1 MISDR
6 DPRFTSHFARAL
18 ATKLGVSQNLSTA
31 FHSQTDGLSERKNQ
45 WIKQYLRLLT
55 AGQQDDWSQWLSVAT
70 AVHNDQTN
78 DTLGMSPND
87 ALLGYCPRLF
97 PAQPVP
103 TLNES
108 AEKQISILHQK
119 CAQATAAINHA
130 AKTSSTPKDVFKLND
145 QVWLESKHLALP
157 HQSKKLAPKRV
168 GPFHITK
175 VILPVTFRLDLPS
188 SWHIHDIFHTSL
200 LTSYCETTAY
210 GPNFIKPPPNL
221 IDGEEEYEVEAVL
234 NHRMFGRRRQ
244 VQYLIKWKGYPHS
257 DNTWEPSENVHA
269 DELVNAYHKRRPL
282 EHKRP
287 QRTKARTTSPW
298 NVYSNPLPPSS
309 SLQTPGSPTTSSTS
323 SSTLVQ
329 TCPIIASTTPSRL
342 PVPTPSRSLSTP
354 IPLPSFSTTT
364 PPCPRTPSSPPWPL
378 TAKSLPKVLGRS
390 SPASLPPSNSASS
403 PGKLTAQLCA
413 LALTTPKIVWR
424 PPWRLAR
431 IKTSTLMKPVFPP
444 TSSATTTASLTFKS
458 PSAKAFLS
466 PLSSSNGTKIQKQK
480 YGGLLDALAKGN
492 LRTPTKSLLAPSKI
506 PHSPRN
512 PCVLGS
518 SASFRG
524 VRPTIPIFEKQRT
537 TWGTGGSQPTSHA
550 TDNAK
555 INFANSMP
563 PSTPS
568 ALRPPS
574 PRPFRRP
581 VVTAS
586 APPTLMDASLA
597 SSPSVMARTVASPSE
612 VTSPFALLLIEAVDE
627 DVHSE
632 RGVMSPAPGIGSG
645 NARWTGV
652 SSGNRPKL

>member
-1 MISDR
+1 
-6 DPRFTSHFARAL
+6 
-18 ATKLGVSQNLSTA
+18 
-31 FHSQTDGLSERKNQ
+31 
-45 WIKQYLRLLT
+45 
-55 AGQQDDWSQWLSVAT
+55 
-70 AVHNDQTN
+70 
-78 DTLGMSPND
+78 MSPNE
-87 ALLGYCPRLF
+87 ALLGYRPRLF
-97 PAQPVP
+97 PAQLVS
-103 TLNES
+103 TSNES
-108 AEKQISILHQK
+108 AEKRINTLHQK
-119 CAQATAAINHA
+119 RAQATAAINHA
-130 AKTSSTPKDVFKLND
+130 AKTSSTPKDAFKLGD

-168 GPFHITK
+168 GPFRITK
-175 VILPVTFRLDLPS
+175 VISRVAFRLDLPS
-188 SWHIHDIFHTSL
+188 SWHIHDVFHASL
-200 LTSYCETTAY
+200 LTPYHKTTAY
-210 GPNFIKPPPNL
+210 GPNFIKPPPDL

-269 DELVNAYHKRRPL
+269 DELINAYHKRRPL
-282 EHKRP
+282 EHKKPRG
-287 QRTKARTTSPW
+287 TKARAASPW
-298 NVYSNPLPPSS
+298 NIYSNPLPPSS
-309 SLQTPGSPTTSSTS
+309 SLQIPGSPTTSSTS

-329 TCPIIASTTPSRL
+329 ACPITASTTPSRL
-342 PVPTPSRSLSTP
+342 PAPTPSRSLSIP
-354 IPLPSFSTTT
+354 IPPPLSSTTM

-378 TAKSLPKVLGRS
+378 TAKSLPKVLERL

-431 IKTSTLMKPVFPP
+431 SKISTLTKPASPP
-444 TSSATTTASLTFKS
+444 TSSATTTASLSFKS
-458 PSAKAFLS
+458 LSAKAFLS

-506 PHSPRN
+506 PHSLRN

-524 VRPTIPIFEKQRT
+524 VRPATPIFEKQRT
-537 TWGTGGSQPTSHA
+537 IWGTGDLQPTSRA
-550 TDNAK
+550 SGNAK
-555 INFANSMP
+555 INFANSML

-568 ALRPPS
+568 ALKPNS
-574 PRPFRRP
+574 PRPFKRP
-581 VVTAS
+581 VVSTS
-586 APPTLMDASLA
+586 ALPTLMDASLA

-612 VTSPFALLLIEAVDE
+612 VTSPFAPLLIEAVDE

-645 NARWTGV
+645 NTRWTGV
-652 SSGNRPKL
+652 SSGNRPNV